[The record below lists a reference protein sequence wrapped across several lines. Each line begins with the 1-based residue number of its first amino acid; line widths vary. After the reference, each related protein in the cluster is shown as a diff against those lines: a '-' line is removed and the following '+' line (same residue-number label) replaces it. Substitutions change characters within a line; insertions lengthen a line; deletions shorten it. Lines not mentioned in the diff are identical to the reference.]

1 MKGFPDL
8 PPIWW
13 VGSIAIIYVFKWL
26 APAWH
31 IESGFLTFVSRA
43 VFLSALVLV
52 AWSAIWFWFKK
63 TPIEPNHIPKTLIVE
78 GPYRLSR
85 NPIYLALVLL
95 TVASAIGNGSIIGG
109 VCAVFLWRVLDQ
121 RFAAAEETLLV
132 ETFGDEARAYLD
144 KTGRWL

>member
-31 IESGFLTFVSRA
+31 VEAGFLTFVSRA
-43 VFLSALVLV
+43 VLLLALFLI

-63 TPIEPNHIPKTLIVE
+63 TPIEPNHTPKTLIVE
-78 GPYRLSR
+78 GPYRVSR

-95 TVASAIGNGSIIGG
+95 TVSSAIGNGSIIGG
-109 VCAVFLWRVLDQ
+109 VCAVFLWRVLDK